1 MAVFLC
7 FLVREGLKTRHN
19 LSVQEA
25 RINKKTKGYKMLK
38 DYRNWLINKGYAVMV
53 NNRPSTCYD
62 YLRGIKYVLR
72 LENLTIEKLAE
83 SIFDICPMYQKGG
96 IHEIRGRQI
105 SRSVRSSLKQFNKF
119 VVETQAA

>member
-1 MAVFLC
+1 M
-7 FLVREGLKTRHN
+7 
-19 LSVQEA
+19 QEA
-25 RINKKTKGYKMLK
+25 KNQQKPKGYEMLK
-38 DYRNWLINKGYAVMV
+38 NFRNYLVNKGYAVMV
-53 NNRPSTCYD
+53 NNRPSTVYD
-62 YLRGIKYVLR
+62 YLRGIKYVCK
-72 LENLTIEKLAE
+72 LENITLEKLAE

>member
-1 MAVFLC
+1 
-7 FLVREGLKTRHN
+7 
-19 LSVQEA
+19 
-25 RINKKTKGYKMLK
+25 MLK
-38 DYRNWLINKGYAVMV
+38 NFRNYLINKGYAVYV
-53 NNRPSTCYD
+53 NGKNSTVYD
-62 YLRGIKYVLR
+62 YLRGIKYVCK

>member
-1 MAVFLC
+1 
-7 FLVREGLKTRHN
+7 
-19 LSVQEA
+19 
-25 RINKKTKGYKMLK
+25 MLK
-38 DYRNWLINKGYAVMV
+38 LYKNFLINKGYAVMV
-53 NNRPSTCYD
+53 NNRPSTVYD
-62 YLRGIKYVLR
+62 YLRGIKYVCK
-72 LENLTIEKLAE
+72 LENITLEKLAE